1 MTSRICVTLRR
12 NNVDCFIYLLSVLN
26 PKFKRTFS
34 FAPPFYGWHL
44 CSWAIRPIISAMI
57 KIFVLEDD
65 ENDFQSLKDALACFF
80 STQAE
85 EYSLIHFQDAETALF
100 HFNPSYDLIFMDI
113 ELPNTN
119 GLEATKKIRD
129 VDKTVP
135 IIFITN
141 MQKYASEGYGF
152 GVFDFILKPVRQGAF
167 DMKMNRVLAYILS
180 ERKLGASVSIET
192 KGVLHRI
199 RYVDIL
205 YLEVRSH
212 YLHFKTKEEE
222 FDLYGSLQSV
232 EEDFLT
238 RDFLKCHRS
247 FLVNPTSISSISNTD
262 ILLYNGETL
271 PLSRS
276 HRKSFMEQFAIWAG
290 R

>member
-1 MTSRICVTLRR
+1 MEKGPT
-12 NNVDCFIYLLSVLN
+12 
-26 PKFKRTFS
+26 
-34 FAPPFYGWHL
+34 
-44 CSWAIRPIISAMI
+44 RPRLIISLELRAFILTRKIVALIFLRWTLYNVHVI

-65 ENDFQSLKDALACFF
+65 ENDFLSLKDALECFF
-80 STQAE
+80 SKQKE
-85 EYSLIHFQDAETALF
+85 EYSLIRFQDAETALF

-113 ELPNTN
+113 ELPNVS
-119 GLEATKKIRD
+119 GLEATKRIRD

-167 DMKMNRVLAYILS
+167 DMKMNRVLSYILS
-180 ERKLGASVSIET
+180 ERKISASLSIEV
-192 KGVLHRI
+192 KGVLRRI
-199 RYVDIL
+199 RYVDTL

-247 FLVNPTSISSISNTD
+247 FLVNPTYISSISSAD
-262 ILLYNGETL
+262 ILLSNGEKL

-276 HRKSFMEQFAIWAG
+276 QKKSFMEQFSIWAG